1 MKKDTVS
8 FPDFQKLDLRVG
20 KVVVAEEV
28 ADSTNLIRM
37 TVNFGKDYGKR
48 KVIAG
53 LAKYYKPGDIKG
65 KKFLFVAN
73 LSPKQMMKELSYGM
87 LLCGDNDG
95 KIMLVAVNDKMPIGM
110 VVR

>member
-1 MKKDTVS
+1 MKKDTIS

-20 KVVVAEEV
+20 KVVAAEEV
-28 ADSTNLIRM
+28 VGSTNLIRM
-37 TVNFGKDYGKR
+37 TVDLGKDYGKQ

-53 LAKYYKPGDIKG
+53 LAKYNKPEDIKG

-73 LSPKQMMKELSYGM
+73 LAPKQMMKELSYGM
-87 LLCGDNDG
+87 ILCGDNDG
-95 KIMLVAVNDKMPIGM
+95 EILLVAINDKMPAGM